1 MAFVTMSCRHHRRRQ
16 DCGVSSETHASSMR
30 TDFARVCE
38 VLSTGTRGELE
49 AIIDESHENRGQVSF
64 NELPLLAI
72 EMGSLDALK
81 ILVRRGAILSPEC
94 VRAATRAQNF
104 SILFYLQD
112 RGIEGFNDSLSA
124 AQAAVDGRVECLQHF
139 FKSSIDEYTTM
150 FACRGG
156 HLRCLKYAHEQGA
169 DVRANAAI
177 LAAGGGYLN
186 CLKYVTENAGLGEAL
201 GANEVT
207 RVAMAAVHHG
217 DLDMLQYVC
226 KMFVHF
232 RFDAE
237 FCVAAAA
244 NGDVL
249 ALKLLVD
256 LGCPIDERAEA
267 AARSGST
274 AGHESCLDFI
284 QTRDLDVYPPSRTIS
299 PRSTVIIAASSIA
312 GVAAFGVV
320 CFAVGSN
327 RGRCA

>member
-1 MAFVTMSCRHHRRRQ
+1 MT
-16 DCGVSSETHASSMR
+16 
-30 TDFARVCE
+30 
-38 VLSTGTRGELE
+38 
-49 AIIDESHENRGQVSF
+49 
-64 NELPLLAI
+64 
-72 EMGSLDALK
+72 
-81 ILVRRGAILSPEC
+81 
-94 VRAATRAQNF
+94 AQ
-104 SILFYLQD
+104 
-112 RGIEGFNDSLSA
+112 
-124 AQAAVDGRVECLQHF
+124 
-139 FKSSIDEYTTM
+139 
-150 FACRGG
+150 
-156 HLRCLKYAHEQGA
+156 KYAHEQGA
-169 DVRANAAI
+169 DVHANAAI

-201 GANEVT
+201 GASEVT

-274 AGHESCLDFI
+274 TGHDSCLDFI
-284 QTRDLDVYPPSRTIS
+284 QTKDFDVFPPSRTVS
-299 PRSTVIIAASSIA
+299 LRSTVIVAASSIA
-312 GVAAFGVV
+312 GVAAFGVFW
-320 CFAVGSN
+320 FAVAGSN
-327 RGRCA
+327 RGRGA

>member
-1 MAFVTMSCRHHRRRQ
+1 MQ
-16 DCGVSSETHASSMR
+16 

-38 VLSTGTRGELE
+38 VFSTGTHGELE

-72 EMGSLDALK
+72 EMGSLGALK
-81 ILVRRGAILSPEC
+81 LLVRRGAILSPEC

-284 QTRDLDVYPPSRTIS
+284 QTRDLDNYPPSRTIS
-299 PRSTVIIAASSIA
+299 HRSTVLIAASSIA

>member
-1 MAFVTMSCRHHRRRQ
+1 MQ
-16 DCGVSSETHASSMR
+16 

-38 VLSTGTRGELE
+38 VFSTGTHGELE
-49 AIIDESHENRGQVSF
+49 AIIDESHENRGQVSL

-81 ILVRRGAILSPEC
+81 LLVRRGAILSPEC

-284 QTRDLDVYPPSRTIS
+284 QTRDLDNYPPSRTIS
-299 PRSTVIIAASSIA
+299 HRSTVLIAASSIA